1 MTYIYHNGGEDAPGA
16 ANGFEKLLEELQSG
30 DCMVVERLECAAKD
44 SAGLLALLERLE
56 ERGIRFRSVE
66 EKLDTG
72 TEEGRFA
79 LEILKKAAQLDAKGK
94 HAEACGKEDG
104 KAKGRKPIEVD
115 EEMFDSILERW
126 KNGEI
131 TARQAMAELN
141 LKPNT
146 FYRRVKERMP
156 NAKSAESLLD
166 AAKKLGKDIVS
177 TVAEGSEEF
186 QQAAGKFAAE
196 HDMGNISETVKKNI
210 TAAGMVFSR
219 HMDSLSKDFQDAMEK
234 FEKKQQEAA
243 KPAEPAEV
251 AEEQKADA
259 AEETPVVD
267 AAPEEEP
274 EAPEVS
280 EAPEAAPTEE
290 ASSHPGETE
299 YL

>member
-156 NAKSAESLLD
+156 DAKSAESLLD
-166 AAKKLGKDIVS
+166 AAKKFGKDIVS

-219 HMDSLSKDFQDAMEK
+219 HMDSLSKDFQDAVEK

-243 KPAEPAEV
+243 KPAE
-251 AEEQKADA
+251 EQKADA
-259 AEETPVVD
+259 AEEAPVVD

-274 EAPEVS
+274 EAPEAS

-290 ASSHPGETE
+290 ASSQPGETE